1 MQDDKLL
8 ELFTESSLLR
18 MELKT
23 GRTGSTESSSNSFRF
38 NTPSSPSRNYSLLST
53 SFINNLEESMW
64 NSDLSM
70 YTVRDVRI
78 KKYGRLKVTTIEET
92 DELRHTII

>member
-1 MQDDKLL
+1 
-8 ELFTESSLLR
+8 
-18 MELKT
+18 MELKPGKT
-23 GRTGSTESSSNSFRF
+23 GRTGSTESSSHSFRF

-78 KKYGRLKVTTIEET
+78 KKYGRLKVTTIEES